1 MPNRWALVSKVPA
14 TGGEPCNSRGRGIR
28 WLLLF
33 LAGLLALGLVW
44 SSHTSDARV
53 TALRNLAQYRIVKAM
68 GGPKVRTGE
77 ASGAIAG
84 TVRDVRN
91 EPVPGAVVL
100 ISSPLGHTYTA
111 ETDPEGKYHITGVP
125 PGRYLP
131 VAGKR
136 GYDDALNRTCLAGLC
151 YKHPLTVQP
160 NAESAGIDL
169 TLSPADPPH
178 ILVDDSL
185 VVSPTVKI
193 TVGAPFPSSALRTRF
208 SFERAGLWVND
219 CYLYEPL
226 GKGGTFPAM
235 LLVLPGPVRS
245 WEIIPVPFAAE
256 GFSVLACY
264 PLRGIDLD
272 EDAAD
277 LLTAVEY
284 LRQGRL
290 PSRADPERLALVAA
304 SFTSL
309 HAYRLLG
316 LTDQVDVALILG
328 GMSDGFAFHHDLET
342 GTAQTRPPF
351 GQLHMALGL
360 PDRSPEQYFKYSIA
374 YHLEDLPPAC
384 LLHGT
389 DDELVPL
396 SQSVQLA
403 EELDHRGLPHEFHAY
418 EGLSHYFVQVADDA
432 TTLQMFEDALGCLRR
447 ALAGE

>member
-1 MPNRWALVSKVPA
+1 MGKGLRWS
-14 TGGEPCNSRGRGIR
+14 
-28 WLLLF
+28 LLL
-33 LAGLLALGLVW
+33 LAGLLLLGLFW
-44 SSHTSDARV
+44 FGYSADPQI
-53 TALRNLAQYRIVKAM
+53 TALRNIASYKVVKAI
-68 GGPKVRTGE
+68 GGPWDRTGKP
-77 ASGAIAG
+77 AGAIAG
-84 TVRDVRN
+84 RVRDAGG

-100 ISSPLGHTYTA
+100 VSSPLGRSYSA
-111 ETDPEGKYHITGVP
+111 DTGPDGQYRIDGVS
-125 PGRYLP
+125 PGRYVP

-136 GYDDALNRTCLAGLC
+136 GYDDALNQTCLAGLC
-151 YKHPLTVQP
+151 YKHGVTVQP
-160 NAESAGIDL
+160 GKATDGYDL
-169 TLSPADPPH
+169 VLAPAHPPE
-178 ILVDDSL
+178 IRVDSSL
-185 VVSPTVKI
+185 VVSPTTTI
-193 TVGAPFPSSALRTRF
+193 TVQAPIPSSAQRTRF

-226 GKGGTFPAM
+226 EEGGSFPVM
-235 LLVLPGPVRS
+235 LLVLPGPVLS

-284 LRQGRL
+284 LRQGQL

-316 LTDQVDVALILG
+316 LTDQVDVALVLG
-328 GMSDGFAFHHDLET
+328 GMADGFAFHHDLET
-342 GTAQTRPPF
+342 GAAQTRPPF

-374 YHLEDLPPAC
+374 YHLEGLPPAC

-389 DDELVPL
+389 ADELVPL
-396 SQSVQLA
+396 SQSVQFA
-403 EELDHRGLPHEFHAY
+403 EELEHWGLPHELYTY

-432 TTLQMFEDALGCLRR
+432 TTLQMFQDALDCLRGF
-447 ALAGE
+447 LPGEADQSGP